1 MVRADEVILV
11 VCWRGRY
18 YVVPR
23 VNATTQWCA
32 SFASFVVKNKK
43 FRWTWNRGDAL
54 VRAHNMQR
62 RLQAQHGVREFR
74 LRFNDVLA
82 TPCETG
88 RASVSFPL
96 RPETEDE
103 TFQ

>member
-1 MVRADEVILV
+1 MVRTTEVILV
-11 VCWRGRY
+11 VCWKGRY

-23 VNATTQWCA
+23 INASTQWCA
-32 SFASFVVKNKK
+32 SFASFVVENKK
-43 FRWTWNRGDAL
+43 FRWTWNRGAAL

-62 RLQAQHGVREFR
+62 RLQTQYGVREFR
-74 LRFNDVLA
+74 LRFSDVSA

-88 RASVSFPL
+88 RVSVSFPL
-96 RPETEDE
+96 RSETKDE